1 MPVFAKIFQEPFLKK
16 HIAVLPAPDK
26 TILVCP
32 LKLAGVIVAAKE
44 PDVDVFKKILI

>member
-16 HIAVLPAPDK
+16 HTAVLPAPDK

-32 LKLAGVIVAAKE
+32 LKLAGVIVAANE
-44 PDVDVFKKILI
+44 PDVDVFIKILI